1 MQEVN
6 QSEMSI
12 PGQVPVLIVGAGLTG
27 SLTASLLRRKFQN
40 IDLTVWE
47 KSRGAGGRMTTS
59 RCPDD
64 PKCTADT
71 GAQYIS
77 ATPSYFKSHE
87 RYSI

>member
-1 MQEVN
+1 MQETN
-6 QSEMSI
+6 QPEMSI
-12 PGQVPVLIVGAGLTG
+12 SGRVLIVGAGLTG

-64 PKCTADT
+64 PKCTVDT

-87 RYSI
+87 RYD